1 MGDLYKQYERFRKL
15 MEELPYVVKAN
26 KINARYLDI
35 PAKKNRVNI
44 FQYHPDRFYDLEIKS
59 ESNKYNLGDSLGE
72 VIISFMLDK
81 AGIDIDAEVSQ
92 TKHFNCVGTNI
103 QGSYQDATIWGS
115 GILPKKTYAFWQ
127 KVCRR
132 KLDIRA
138 VRGPLTREILLKQ
151 GQNCPDVYGD
161 PAILMPL
168 IYMPKQDMAK
178 RKKLIIPQFLYE
190 KEFRKNHPDEYM
202 LSMNTNDFRHVI
214 DEIVSSEIVYTSSL
228 HGVILAE
235 AYGVPAVLFRGLEE
249 HWDFKYY
256 DWYQSTGR
264 MNVKIAETY
273 EDALSMEPLPLPKL
287 DGLMKGLL
295 DTFPYDLWEPKTINE
310 WRY

>member
-1 MGDLYKQYERFRKL
+1 MGNVFKQFRKL
-15 MEELPYVVKAN
+15 MDELPYVVKAN

-44 FQYHPDRFYDLEIKS
+44 FQYHPERFYDLEIKS

-72 VIISFMLDK
+72 VIIIFMLDK
-81 AGIDIDAEVSQ
+81 AGIDIDAEVSK

-115 GILPKKTYAFWQ
+115 GILPTKTYAFWQ
-127 KVCRR
+127 KICGR
-132 KLDIRA
+132 KLDVRA
-138 VRGPLTREILLKQ
+138 VRGPLTRKVLLEQ
-151 GQNCPDVYGD
+151 GQKCPEVYGD

-168 IYMPKQDMAK
+168 IYSPVLEKK
-178 RKKLIIPQFLYE
+178 HKKLIIPQFVYE
-190 KEFRKNHPDEYM
+190 KEFRKNHPNDYM
-202 LSMNTNDFRHVI
+202 LSMNTNNYRHVI

-228 HGVILAE
+228 HGIILAE
-235 AYGVPAVLFRGLEE
+235 AYGVPAVFFHGLEDY
-249 HWDFKYY
+249 WDFKYY
-256 DWYQSTGR
+256 DYYQSTGR

-273 EDALSMEPLPLPKL
+273 EEALAMEPQPLPNL
-287 DGLMKGLL
+287 EGLVKGLL
-295 DTFPYDLWEPKTINE
+295 DSFPYDLWEPKSFNE